1 MKLTVFIL
9 FLLVTTVFGQSKIT
23 GVITE
28 KIDGANEPVPFVNLL
43 VKETNQGA
51 STDFDGKYTINIT
64 PGTYTLEITF
74 VGYKTQTLPV
84 TVKANE
90 TKTLDVNLESNTE
103 MIDEFVVVGKA
114 DRESKSMDILTTK
127 QATGLE
133 SNFGA
138 EKIAEVGASNAS
150 DATKKIVGLSV
161 VGSGYVF
168 VRGMGDRYN
177 SAYLNGLPV
186 ASPDPD
192 KKVIPLDIFPSSV
205 IQSLSVKKSFTTDLE
220 GDFSGGAIDIKT
232 KDYPEE
238 KVLKVSLGTG
248 FNSQTIFKDVLTY
261 KGGKTDYFGFD
272 DGTRTIP
279 VNIKDKEAY
288 LSTEGDKHLFASNLN
303 PVTKTAMPNSSFSL
317 YTGDLFT
324 LKNESRIGYLVSINH
339 GNSNAYQN
347 GRYKLINKQVETKID
362 YDIEK
367 YTVSTNSSVLTNLGY
382 EINKNHKIVYNFLF
396 VNLSSDETR
405 ETFGFH
411 FDYGSKVYSRR
422 YTYRQN
428 NLMVN
433 QLSGT
438 HSVFNNKLK
447 LNWAT
452 SFNNAGSK
460 EPDRRQLVYLYDDK
474 DKTTSYVINARDR
487 IDNHRFFSE
496 LNEKQFNAK
505 AEAKY
510 VFKYSGENAEEA
522 EKLSTT
528 FGAFIKRKNRNFD
541 YSQYVYDLGGV
552 NTNNPNGVD
561 VYNPDFYI
569 NSTTHESGDY
579 TISEALNPAS
589 AYEAHQSVTAYY
601 TTINYLVT
609 SKLGLIG
616 GLRFE
621 DGLQTILYRD
631 QTQPDF
637 IRKNIVSSYDFLPS
651 LIAKYQFNEKNIVR
665 GSFSKTI
672 SRPGFKEVAPF
683 EYTELFAGAKTIGNP
698 TLVNGENYNYDLRY
712 EFYPKYGEF
721 FAVGVFY
728 KNLINPIEKTMEVT
742 ASGQLQ
748 SFKNA
753 DEATLNGVEVEMTKS
768 LDFIT
773 KDTSI
778 FTNLFLG
785 VNVAYLNSQVK
796 FKNGNFAQTNSQRA
810 LQGASPYIVNVDLTY
825 AKQLNE
831 KLKTTYTLSY
841 NVFGKRIFNVGTF
854 GLGDIYEMPVNTLN
868 FIANVEYGK
877 FNFGLKVKNIINPLI
892 NYEQVTGNTEVVVN
906 SAKIGRFTSFT
917 VGYTF

>member
-1 MKLTVFIL
+1 MKKSVFVLFMLISTVYS
-9 FLLVTTVFGQSKIT
+9 QSKIT
-23 GVITE
+23 GIITE
-28 KIDGANEPVPFVNLL
+28 NIDGANEPVPFVNLL
-43 VKETNQGA
+43 VKETNKGG
-51 STDFDGKYTINIT
+51 STDFDGNYTISLA
-64 PGTYTLEITF
+64 PGNYTLEVSF
-74 VGYKTQTLPV
+74 VGYKTQIIAVNVL
-84 TVKANE
+84 ANE
-90 TKTLDVNLESNTE
+90 NKEVNISLIGNSEL
-103 MIDEFVVVGKA
+103 IDEFVVVGKA
-114 DRESKSMDILTTK
+114 NRESKSMDILTTK
-127 QATGLE
+127 QAVGLE
-133 SNFGA
+133 NNLGA
-138 EKIAEVGASNAS
+138 QKIAEVGASNAS

-192 KKVIPLDIFPSSV
+192 KKVIPLNIFPASV
-205 IQSLSVKKSFTTDLE
+205 IQSLSVKKSFTANLE

-238 KVLKVSLGTG
+238 PTLKVSLGTG
-248 FNSQTIFKDVLTY
+248 FNSQTTFKDVLTY
-261 KGGKTDYFGFD
+261 KGGKTDYLGFD
-272 DGTRTIP
+272 DGTRAIP
-279 VNIKDKEAY
+279 DAIKEKESY
-288 LSTEGDKHLFASNLN
+288 LSTEGDKSLFASNLN
-303 PVTKTAMPNSSFSL
+303 SARVKAKPNSSFSL
-317 YTGDLFT
+317 YTGNLFT
-324 LKNESRIGYLVSINH
+324 LKNDSRIGYLVSINH
-339 GNSNAYQN
+339 GNSSAYEY
-347 GRYKLINKQVETKID
+347 GKYKLINKQVETKID

-367 YTVSTNSSVLTNLGY
+367 YTVSTNSSVLTNVGY
-382 EINKNHKIVYNFLF
+382 EINKNHKINYNFLF
-396 VNLSSDETR
+396 VNLSSNETR
-405 ETFGFH
+405 ETFGTH

-428 NLMVN
+428 SLMVN
-433 QLSGT
+433 QLSGN
-438 HSVFNNKLK
+438 HNLLNDKLK
-447 LNWAT
+447 FNWAS
-452 SFNNAGSK
+452 SFNNAASK
-460 EPDRRQLVYLYDDK
+460 EPDRRQMVYLYDDK
-474 DKTTSYVINARDR
+474 ENTTSYVINARDR

-496 LNEKQFNAK
+496 LQEQQFNAK

-510 VFKYSGENAEEA
+510 VFKYSGENIEDA
-522 EKLSTT
+522 EKLSAT

-552 NTNNPNGVD
+552 NNNNPNGVD
-561 VYNPDFYI
+561 VYNPDTYI
-569 NSTTHESGDY
+569 NASTHETGDY
-579 TISEALNPAS
+579 VISEALNPAS
-589 AYEAHQSVTAYY
+589 AYEANQSVTAYY
-601 TTINYLVT
+601 TSVNYLVT

-631 QTQPDF
+631 QTQPGF
-637 IRKNIVSSYDFLPS
+637 MRKNIVSSYDFLPS
-651 LIAKYQFNEKNIVR
+651 LIAKYQLNEKNIVR

-683 EYTELFAGAKTIGNP
+683 EYIELFAGAKTIGNP
-698 TLVNGENYNYDLRY
+698 TLINGENYNYDLRY

-721 FAVGVFY
+721 FAIGVFY

-753 DEATLNGVEVEMTKS
+753 DEATLNGIEVEMTKS
-768 LDFIT
+768 LDFMT

-785 VNVAYLNSQVK
+785 VNVAYLNSQVN
-796 FKNGNFAQTNSQRA
+796 FKDGNFAQTNSKRA

-825 AKQLNE
+825 AKRLNE
-831 KLKTTYTLSY
+831 KVKTTYTLSY

-868 FIANVEYGK
+868 FIANAEIGK
-877 FNFGLKVKNIINPLI
+877 FNIGVKVKNILNPLI
-892 NYEQVTGNTEVVVN
+892 SYEQVTDNAPVIVN
-906 SAKIGRFTSFT
+906 SSKVGRFASITI
-917 VGYTF
+917 GYTF

>member
-1 MKLTVFIL
+1 MKKIVFVL
-9 FLLVTTVFGQSKIT
+9 FLLVSTVYSQTKVKGL
-23 GVITE
+23 ITE
-28 KIDGANEPVPFVNLL
+28 KVDGVSQPIPFVNIL
-43 VKETNQGA
+43 VKELKTGA
-51 STDFDGKYTINIT
+51 STDFDGN
-64 PGTYTLEITF
+64 YTLDIKPGNYTFEVSF
-74 VGYKTQTLPV
+74 VGYKTKVIEV
-84 TVKANE
+84 TVLAN
-90 TKTLDVNLESNTE
+90 KTNQVDIELATDTE
-103 MIDEFVVVGKA
+103 LIEEFVVVGKA

-133 SNFGA
+133 SNLGA
-138 EKIAEVGASNAS
+138 QKIDEVGASNAS

-177 SAYLNGLPV
+177 SAYLNGLPI

-192 KKVIPLDIFPSSV
+192 KKVIPLNIFPASV

-232 KDYPEE
+232 KDYPTEP
-238 KVLKVSLGTG
+238 VLKVSLGTG
-248 FNSQTIFKDVLTY
+248 GNSQTTFKDVLTY

-279 VNIKDKEAY
+279 EAIKNKQSY
-288 LSTEGDKHLFASNLN
+288 LSTEGDKQLFASNLN
-303 PVTKTAMPNSSFSL
+303 PVRKTALPNSSFSL
-317 YTGDLFT
+317 YTGNLFK
-324 LKNESRIGYLVSINH
+324 LKNEAKIGYLVSVNH
-339 GNSNAYQN
+339 SNSDSYEY
-347 GRYKLINKQVETKID
+347 GKYKLINKQIETKID

-367 YTVSTNSSVLTNLGY
+367 YTVSTNSSVLTNIGY
-382 EINKNHKIVYNFLF
+382 EINNNHKIVYNFLY

-411 FDYGSKVYSRR
+411 FDYGSNVYSRR

-428 NLMVN
+428 SLMVN

-438 HSVFNNKLK
+438 NNVLNNKLK
-447 LNWAT
+447 LSWA
-452 SFNNAGSK
+452 SSYNNAASK
-460 EPDRRQLVYLYDDK
+460 EPDRRQMVYLYNDK
-474 DKTTSYVINARDR
+474 ENTTSYVINARDR

-496 LNEKQFNAK
+496 LNETQFNAK
-505 AEAKY
+505 VEAKY
-510 VFKYSGENAEEA
+510 VFKYSNENAEDS
-522 EKLSTT
+522 EKLSAT
-528 FGAFIKRKNRNFD
+528 FGSFMKRKSRGFD
-541 YSQYVYDLGGV
+541 YQQYVYDLGTI

-569 NSTTHESGDY
+569 NQSTHETGDY
-579 TISEALNPAS
+579 VISEALNPAS
-589 AYEAHQSVTAYY
+589 AYSAEQNVTAYY
-601 TTINYLVT
+601 TSVNYLIT
-609 SKLGLIG
+609 PKIGIIG
-616 GLRFE
+616 GVRFE

-637 IRKNIVSSYDFLPS
+637 TRKNIVSSYDFLPS
-651 LIAKYQFNEKNIVR
+651 LIAKYTLNDKNILR

-672 SRPGFKEVAPF
+672 ARPGFKEVAPF
-683 EYTELFAGAKTIGNP
+683 EYIELFAGAKTIGNP
-698 TLVNGENYNYDLRY
+698 ALINGENYNYDLRY

-721 FAVGVFY
+721 FAIGAYY

-748 SFKNA
+748 SFQNA
-753 DEATLNGVEVEMTKS
+753 DEATLSGIEVEMTKS
-768 LDFIT
+768 LDFFT

-785 VNVAYLNSQVK
+785 VNAAYLNSQVK
-796 FKNGNFAQTNSQRA
+796 FKSANLAQTNSQRA

-825 AKQLNE
+825 AKRVNE
-831 KLKTTYTLSY
+831 KIKTTYTLSY

-868 FIANVEYGK
+868 FIANVELGK
-877 FNFGLKVKNIINPLI
+877 FDLGVKFKNILNPLI
-892 NYEQVTGNTEVVVN
+892 SYEQLTDGAPVVVN
-906 SAKIGRFTSFT
+906 STKVGRFVSIS